1 MEHRKISARLVEQP
15 AKRVARIVKNEH
27 LSTSVYG
34 RGWEQG
40 RAKIEIRQK
49 HFNFVIMCASV
60 FLKHSCELW
69 KIDLEVASIP
79 PFWWTTSLFAFLT
92 GPYKSLGYKG
102 YLHVNFQIIYQ
113 LATAKY
119 GF

>member
-1 MEHRKISARLVEQP
+1 MHVLLSSQQRKLYELLRM
-15 AKRVARIVKNEH
+15 
-27 LSTSVYG
+27 STCQHQSM
-34 RGWEQG
+34 EQG

-49 HFNFVIMCASV
+49 HFNFLIMCASL
-60 FLKHSCELW
+60 FLKHSCELC
-69 KIDLEVASIP
+69 KIDLKVASIP

-113 LATAKY
+113 LATAKC